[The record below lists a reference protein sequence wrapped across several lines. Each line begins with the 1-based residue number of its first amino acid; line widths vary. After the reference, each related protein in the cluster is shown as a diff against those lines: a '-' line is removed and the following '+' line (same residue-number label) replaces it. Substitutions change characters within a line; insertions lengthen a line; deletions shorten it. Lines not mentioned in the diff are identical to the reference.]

1 VKPVARHPHPSSR
14 RRSSGAALL
23 LVLWMIVLLTALVGA
38 FAMTARVEHLQGQ
51 VLARGMNAQAA
62 ARAGLEYALHRLA
75 QSDPRVQWQPDGRP
89 YEWEYAGAQVQ
100 VRIIAEGGKVDLNQS
115 DATLLAGLLRAL
127 GSDPGEAT
135 RLAGAIIDWRDPDSL
150 SQPAGGAED
159 ADYAAAG
166 RAYGAKDAEFESIAE
181 LEQVLGFTPA
191 LYAKIAPHVTVHSR
205 SPRPDPAFATAP
217 VLDAMGMEGERIVAG
232 RGVVDPATGLP
243 LVGGGAL
250 PSLGGG
256 PAAGGTYSIDSR
268 AQLADGRQSLLRAV
282 VQTNA
287 PTGLGAAYTTLHW
300 EEGASP
306 R

>member
-1 VKPVARHPHPSSR
+1 
-14 RRSSGAALL
+14 
-23 LVLWMIVLLTALVGA
+23 MIVLLTALVGA
-38 FAMTARVEHLQGQ
+38 FAMTARVEHMQGQ
-51 VLARGMNAQAA
+51 VLARGINAQGA

-75 QSDPRVQWQPDGRP
+75 QSDPRVQWHPDGRP

-100 VRIIAEGGKVDLNQS
+100 VRIVAEGGKVDLNHA
-115 DATLLAGLLRAL
+115 DATLMAGLLRAL

-191 LYAKIAPHVTVHSR
+191 LYAKIAPHVTVYSR
-205 SPRPDPAFATAP
+205 SLRPDPAFAAAP
-217 VLDAMGMEGERIVAG
+217 VLDAMGMDGERIVAG

-243 LVGGGAL
+243 MAGGGAS
-250 PSLGGG
+250 PGLGGG
-256 PAAGGTYSIDSR
+256 SAAGGTYSIDSR
-268 AQLADGRQSLLRAV
+268 AQLADGRRSLLRAV
-282 VQTNA
+282 VLTN
-287 PTGLGAAYTTLHW
+287 PPVGPGPAYTTLYW